1 MPCFL
6 ISQSSIQTSSGN
18 QNDDEKC
25 KRFFTCF
32 ILLLFREDVYIPSHL
47 DKQTRN
53 NYLRIFTESES
64 KGTKV
69 NSIHENTHLYERKAN
84 NRKRMC
90 TYEIAGFHLT
100 FIVKTFHKWNDGKCG
115 ELCT

>member
-1 MPCFL
+1 MMMRNANVFY
-6 ISQSSIQTSSGN
+6 
-18 QNDDEKC
+18 
-25 KRFFTCF
+25 
-32 ILLLFREDVYIPSHL
+32 LFYSFVIREDAYIPSHL

-69 NSIHENTHLYERKAN
+69 NSIHVNTHLYERKAN
-84 NRKRMC
+84 NIKRLC

-100 FIVKTFHKWNDGKCG
+100 FIVKTFRKWNDGKCG